1 MSGGRAF
8 SMEDAKILLGWA
20 KELGCNYV
28 RLAHYPH
35 NEYMARLAD
44 SMGILLWEEIP
55 VYWTI
60 QWNNPDTYFKG
71 RATIRRTHY

>member
-1 MSGGRAF
+1 MG
-8 SMEDAKILLGWA
+8 

-35 NEYMARLAD
+35 NENMARLAD

-60 QWNNPDTYFKG
+60 QWDNPETYLKAGNNWKNSLQ
-71 RATIRRTHY
+71 R